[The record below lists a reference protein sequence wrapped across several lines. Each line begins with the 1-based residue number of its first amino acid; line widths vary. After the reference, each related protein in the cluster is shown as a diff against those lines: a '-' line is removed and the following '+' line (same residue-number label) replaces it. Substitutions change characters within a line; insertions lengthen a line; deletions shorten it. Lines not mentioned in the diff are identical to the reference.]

1 MDFAVIGGSGRYE
14 LGVTADGQ
22 AENAIETPYGDP
34 SSPVSVLQFGRVEVG
49 FLARHGLQH
58 QHPPHRV
65 NYRANIWALKSLG
78 CNAIVALNAVGAV
91 NPTWSPGTLVIP
103 DQIIDYTWGRESS
116 FEDASS
122 LDALHI
128 DFSHPYDKTWTQTL
142 LAAGDELGLELVDGG
157 VHGVT
162 QGPRLETTAEVRR
175 LANDGCD
182 LIGMT
187 GMPEAALA
195 REAGIPYVCLAVVV
209 NPAAG
214 VTEDV
219 ITMDEVKAC
228 LAETEVQTQS
238 LLGQVIRSRQ

>member
-1 MDFAVIGGSGRYE
+1 MNFAVIGGSGRYE
-14 LGVTADGQ
+14 MGVTADRQ
-22 AENAIETPYGDP
+22 EEKQVETPFGEP
-34 SSPVSVLQFGRVEVG
+34 SSPVSVLHFGELEVG

-78 CNAIVALNAVGAV
+78 CRAIVALNAVGAV
-91 NPTWSPGTLVIP
+91 NPSWKPGTLVIP
-103 DQIIDYTWGRESS
+103 DQIIDYTWGRENS
-116 FEDASS
+116 FEDTSS

-128 DFSHPYDKTWTQTL
+128 DFSYPYDRAWTETL
-142 LAAGDELGLELVDGG
+142 LAAGDELGLDLVDGG

-162 QGPRLETTAEVRR
+162 QGPRLETAAEVRR
-175 LANDGCD
+175 LAGDGCD

-214 VTEDV
+214 VTTDI

-228 LAETEVQTQS
+228 LAETEAQTQA
-238 LLGQVIRSRQ
+238 LLGQLVKSLQ